1 MKHRIAIIDDSESDL
16 RILKGALE
24 EACRESGET
33 VGISSYTSPE
43 DALAACRSRQ
53 LQADLIFV
61 DVMMPEIDGMT
72 LIPELRRQLP
82 ASPLFVLIS
91 SNHGYIR
98 AGYGVE
104 AFDFLCKPFVTS
116 ELHEVLDR
124 AFLKLR
130 SLSAGCFSFHG
141 GGADYKIDYSE
152 ILLMNSERNNVLIQ
166 TKSGIYSLR
175 TTIKELHSKLPDF
188 FVQCSRGTL
197 LNMMNVSAIS
207 RTSASFRDS
216 ELRAT
221 ISKQYFAAVFAA
233 FTALN

>member
-53 LQADLIFV
+53 LQADLVFV

-72 LIPELRRQLP
+72 LIPELRRLLP